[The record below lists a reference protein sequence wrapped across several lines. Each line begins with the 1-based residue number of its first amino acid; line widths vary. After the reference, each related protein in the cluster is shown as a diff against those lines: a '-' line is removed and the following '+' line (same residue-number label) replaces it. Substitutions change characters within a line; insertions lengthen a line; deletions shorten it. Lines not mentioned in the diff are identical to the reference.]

1 MTFLMPVG
9 SLVASPHFCHFL
21 FYVFRTH
28 CSVHTDIITVFLDGI
43 SSLYYHF
50 PFYLLSIFSLLYM
63 YVYVCM
69 YVHMSAGACAGK
81 KRGVRLDGQ
90 SS

>member
-1 MTFLMPVG
+1 M
-9 SLVASPHFCHFL
+9 
-21 FYVFRTH
+21 
-28 CSVHTDIITVFLDGI
+28 HTDIITVFLDGI
-43 SSLYYHF
+43 SSLYYF
-50 PFYLLSIFSLLYM
+50 PFSLLSIFSLLCM